1 MWGDGFE
8 SQPHLLVMRPCAAP
22 EPSLSLS
29 SGVRK
34 VGFVTRI
41 RVGKQLLQG
50 LERANAKEAF
60 VEISLLLVHQARMNE
75 EPAGCPSLWH
85 VWWGFE
91 TNTIHVLFL

>member
-8 SQPHLLVMRPCAAP
+8 SQPHLLVMRPCAAH

-29 SGVRK
+29 SGVCK

-41 RVGKQLLQG
+41 CVGKQLLQG
-50 LERANAKEAF
+50 LGRANAKKAF
-60 VEISLLLVHQARMNE
+60 VETSLLVHQARMNE
-75 EPAGCPSLWH
+75 EPAGCPSLWQ